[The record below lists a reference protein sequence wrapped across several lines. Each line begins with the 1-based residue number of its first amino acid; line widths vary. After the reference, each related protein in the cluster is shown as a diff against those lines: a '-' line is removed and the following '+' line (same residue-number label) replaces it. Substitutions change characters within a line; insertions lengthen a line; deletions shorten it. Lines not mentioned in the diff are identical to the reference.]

1 MNALLIIAAFVTGI
15 LVPLQLAFNAQLGQV
30 TRNPYTAALIVF
42 LIGAVVLGITVLA
55 TRQDLPT
62 GAALAKAPPTVWL
75 GGVIATIYILAIV
88 WVTPRLG
95 VAPTAVLII
104 CGQLV
109 MAVVLDHLG
118 AFGAERLPLS
128 WLKAGGVALVIAGA
142 VAIRAG

>member
-1 MNALLIIAAFVTGI
+1 MNGVLIIAAVVTGF
-15 LVPLQLAFNAQLGQV
+15 LVPLQLAFNAQLGQI
-30 TRNPYTAALIVF
+30 TRNPYSAALIVF
-42 LIGAVVLGITVLA
+42 LIGALVLA
-55 TRQDLPT
+55 IMVLTTRQGMPSASD
-62 GAALAKAPPTVWL
+62 LAKVPPTVWL
-75 GGVIATIYILAIV
+75 GGVIATIYIVAIV
-88 WVTPRLG
+88 WITPRLG

-128 WLKAGGVALVIAGA
+128 WLKSAGVALVIAGA